1 MDKNAF
7 GMTNDEWIV
16 REQAALTSASHRLHD
31 PKFGVVFSRGQGAR
45 LWDVEGHKFI
55 DFTCGYSA
63 SNFGHAFPP
72 LIDVARRQVGELT
85 HLTQEPHVWRSPLAE
100 KLIEICGFRK
110 VGSLHEE
117 CAQPF
122 GKVHFNATGSRAVE
136 TAWKAASAFRPGRLI
151 SLAPS
156 YHGRSLATSALSE
169 TLANMPEIVPNHT
182 HERRA
187 ASEFAYCAAC
197 TYGLKHPE
205 CQTRCLSE
213 LIQQINC
220 DSDSI
225 SAIIVEPALGAR
237 GYVFPPAEYWQR
249 LRRATA
255 DKGILLIADE
265 IQMGLGRTGSMLL
278 STSQGWQPDLV
289 VLGKSLG
296 GGIVPISAVVGRA
309 EVIDA
314 LAVGSESETFACTP
328 LAAAIAIEVL
338 EQLTTGPWLARG
350 SEAGKRLRQ
359 ALEQLGEGRF
369 AGLIVEGQ
377 GASAVA
383 EFKACGVSLAESQ
396 ALTRRIAVACRD
408 QGLLVH
414 FSGPL
419 ATRIVLLPPLS
430 IDDADLIEGILRLQM
445 AFQCP

>member
-1 MDKNAF
+1 
-7 GMTNDEWIV
+7 MTNDEWIK
-16 REQAALTSASHRLHD
+16 REQAVLTPASHRLHD

-45 LWDVEGHKFI
+45 LWDVAGRNYI

-72 LIDVARRQVGELT
+72 LVEVARRQVGELT
-85 HLTQEPHVWRSPLAE
+85 HLTQEPHAWRAPLAE
-100 KLIEICGFRK
+100 KLIEICGFGNVRDLP
-110 VGSLHEE
+110 GED
-117 CAQPF
+117 AQPP

-136 TAWKAASAFRPGRLI
+136 TAWKAARAFRPGRLI

-156 YHGRSLATSALSE
+156 YHGRSLATSTLSD
-169 TLANMPEIVPNHT
+169 TVGNLPEFVPSHL
-182 HERRA
+182 HERRP
-187 ASEFAYCAAC
+187 ASDFAYCAAC
-197 TYGLKHPE
+197 TYGLSHPA
-205 CQTRCLSE
+205 CQTLCLNE
-213 LIQQINC
+213 LIQQIN
-220 DSDSI
+220 SAADSI
-225 SAIIVEPALGAR
+225 SAVIVEPALGAR

-255 DKGILLIADE
+255 DKGVLLIADE
-265 IQMGLGRTGSMLL
+265 IQMGLGRTGTMLL
-278 STSQGWQPDLV
+278 STSQGWQPDLI

-309 EVIDA
+309 EVMNA
-314 LAVGSESETFACTP
+314 LPIGSESETFAGTP
-328 LAAAIAIEVL
+328 LAAALALEVL
-338 EQLTTGPWLARG
+338 EQLTTGPWLERG
-350 SEAGKRLRQ
+350 SQAGKRLRQ
-359 ALEQLGEGRF
+359 ALEQFGDGPF
-369 AGLIVEGQ
+369 PGLIVEGQ

-383 EFKACGVSLAESQ
+383 EFKACGATLVESQ

-430 IDDADLIEGILRLQM
+430 IDDAELNEGIQRLQKAM
-445 AFQCP
+445 ECP